1 MWITRIKLW
10 IICLLCRDNFLIF
23 LKNFE
28 KYKFFYKQ
36 YNFLNNVDNFLIYLK
51 FFYKLLNKC
60 QNFNIFKILF
70 NVDKYVNN
78 FVQGVVYV

>member
-10 IICLLCRDNFLIF
+10 IICLLFRDNFLIF
-23 LKNFE
+23 FKNFE
-28 KYKFFYKQ
+28 KYEFFYKQ

-51 FFYKLLNKC
+51 FFYKSLNKC
-60 QNFNIFKILF
+60 CNFNIFKILF

-78 FVQGVVYV
+78 FV

>member
-10 IICLLCRDNFLIF
+10 IICLLFRDNFLIF
-23 LKNFE
+23 FKNFE
-28 KYKFFYKQ
+28 KYEFFYKQ

-51 FFYKLLNKC
+51 FFYKSLNKYW
-60 QNFNIFKILF
+60 NFNIFKILF

-78 FVQGVVYV
+78 FV

>member
-51 FFYKLLNKC
+51 FFYKSLNKC
-60 QNFNIFKILF
+60 YNFNIFKILF

-78 FVQGVVYV
+78 FV

>member
-10 IICLLCRDNFLIF
+10 IICLLFRDNFLIF
-23 LKNFE
+23 FKNFE
-28 KYKFFYKQ
+28 KYEFFYKQ

-51 FFYKLLNKC
+51 FFYKSLNKC
-60 QNFNIFKILF
+60 LNFNIFKILF

-78 FVQGVVYV
+78 FV

>member
-36 YNFLNNVDNFLIYLK
+36 YNFLNNVDNFLICLK

-60 QNFNIFKILF
+60 
-70 NVDKYVNN
+70 
-78 FVQGVVYV
+78 

>member
-1 MWITRIKLW
+1 MWITRIKLG

-36 YNFLNNVDNFLIYLK
+36 YNFLNNVDNFLICLK
-51 FFYKLLNKC
+51 FFYKSLNKC
-60 QNFNIFKILF
+60 YNFNIFKILF

-78 FVQGVVYV
+78 FV